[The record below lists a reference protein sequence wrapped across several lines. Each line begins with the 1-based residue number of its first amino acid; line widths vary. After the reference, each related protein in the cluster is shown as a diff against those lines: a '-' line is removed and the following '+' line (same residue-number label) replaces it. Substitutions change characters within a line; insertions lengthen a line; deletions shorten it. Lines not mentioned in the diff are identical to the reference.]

1 MKLSRLFA
9 LPSLAAVL
17 IGAMVLASCA
27 TVAPP
32 GGPPGSSPSPVVS
45 AAGTLTDERALYALE
60 AAYNVAAHAYVTADD
75 RGQLSAEL
83 KARIRPALTASYA
96 ALRAARAAHAAG
108 NADSFAT
115 QAAAVVRFANEARA
129 LIPT

>member
-9 LPSLAAVL
+9 FPSLATVL
-17 IGAMVLASCA
+17 IGALMLAACA
-27 TVAPP
+27 TTSPPP
-32 GGPPGSSPSPVVS
+32 GVPGSGPPPVVS
-45 AAGTLTDERALYALE
+45 AAGTLADERALYALE

-75 RGQLSAEL
+75 RGQLSATL

-96 ALRAARAAHAAG
+96 ALRAAREAHAAG
-108 NADSFAT
+108 NATTFAT